1 MNILREVRR
10 INKKSMPAR
19 IIVLLMFCV
28 IFLTSTYAWFRSDRD
43 VELKRLRGEV
53 TSWDVAYYINE
64 DEEQFLDQVVTFTI
78 EQLYPGMPERE
89 DLVHIYNVG
98 KSSTNIKYELISIKV
113 FGQDVLQT
121 LKTSGEIKTTGTTT
135 ELFSKDTTYPFNI
148 RYTYDKTKLVGKY
161 EDDNTTPNAAA
172 TFKFS
177 VNWPYEGQG
186 TAEQKEAKDIL
197 DTRFGK
203 QAYEYYSDSA
213 NDPTKA
219 IEIQVKITS
228 SMIHPSEETP

>member
-19 IIVLLMFCV
+19 IVVLLMFCV
-28 IFLTSTYAWFRSDRD
+28 IFLTSTYAWFRSDKD
-43 VELKRLRGEV
+43 IELGGLKGEV

-64 DEEQFLDQVVTFTI
+64 DENQFMDEVATFTI

-89 DLVHIYNVG
+89 DVVHIYNLG
-98 KSSTNIKYELISIKV
+98 TSSTNIKYELISIKV
-113 FGQDVLQT
+113 FGQEVLNT
-121 LKTSGEIKTTGTTT
+121 LKTSGELKTTGTTT
-135 ELFSKDTTYPFNI
+135 ELFSKDTAYPFNI
-148 RYTYDKTKLVGKY
+148 SYTYDKTKLVGKY
-161 EDDNTTPNAAA
+161 EDDTVTPNSVA
-172 TFKFS
+172 TFKFN
-177 VNWPYEGQG
+177 VDWAYEGQG

-203 QAYEYYSDSA
+203 QAYAYYSDSA

-219 IEIQVKITS
+219 IEVQVKITS
-228 SMIHPSEETP
+228 TMIHPNDETP